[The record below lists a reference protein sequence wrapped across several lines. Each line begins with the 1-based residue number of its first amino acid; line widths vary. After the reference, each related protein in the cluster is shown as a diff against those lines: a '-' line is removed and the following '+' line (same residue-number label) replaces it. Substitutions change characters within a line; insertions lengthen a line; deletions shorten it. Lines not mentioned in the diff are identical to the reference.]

1 MSEGKMLVPDTTQGS
16 LCLLRVRL
24 CSSDMPPAPSPLS
37 TESGAQSGLSQ
48 PSPLSSPVLRSSSPR
63 KSGRAGGVRCPG
75 TNRSQPE
82 TPNHDACGSP
92 ALRSRDWSFG
102 SSRSHSGSLTTGG
115 SYPRMKEEEDR
126 GDRDPGTWTQ
136 VMPPQSPCLLCPR
149 SWEQS

>member
-48 PSPLSSPVLRSSSPR
+48 PGPLSSPVLRSSSPR

-82 TPNHDACGSP
+82 TPNHDACGP
-92 ALRSRDWSFG
+92 PVLRSRDWSFG

-136 VMPPQSPCLLCPR
+136 VVPPQSPCLLCPG